1 MKIALVVETFARD
14 MGYISNTL
22 PKYLARNG
30 VEVHVITTEL
40 SPYHQIGSADAVF
53 GEQFARSNRNIQGQR
68 QSIDGYTLHTL
79 AHRSSLGYPRLVG
92 LESALRD
99 IQPDVVCIFQST
111 GWIPL
116 ECARYRR
123 RLGYRLVIGN
133 HTGKTMFSAS
143 SSWLSLKRAR
153 SFMLRTVPGWYI
165 ASQSEY
171 CVVPTRD
178 CAEVASE
185 YFGIPSRKVRV
196 MNLPVD
202 TDFFYPDSGPMRP
215 VHAKP
220 SNRAALRESLGI
232 AADELVCIYSGKFT
246 VDKNALLLAKA
257 VAMLR
262 VEGMR
267 VRGLFIGSG
276 EQESEIKASPGA
288 IAIPFMPIRELGD
301 YFRAADVG
309 VWMNESVSFLD
320 GACCGLPLLLSD
332 VVKDTSHVRE
342 FTGVYRAGDQ
352 ASLAQQIRT
361 LAEPD
366 ERLRRGALAARL
378 GDQRFSGQRY
388 ALRRIEQFREALAVP
403 LSVSEGQA

>member
-1 MKIALVVETFARD
+1 MKVALVVETFARD

-79 AHRSSLGYPRLVG
+79 GHRYSLGYPRLVG

-99 IQPDVVCIFQST
+99 IHPDVVCIIQST

-123 RLGYRLVIGN
+123 RLDYRLVIGN
-133 HTGKTMFSAS
+133 HSGKTMFNPSG
-143 SSWLSLKRAR
+143 SWLSLKRAR
-153 SFMLRTVPGWYI
+153 SYMLRTVPGWYI
-165 ASQSEY
+165 ASQSDH
-171 CVVPTRD
+171 CVAPTRD

-215 VHAKP
+215 GHAKP
-220 SNRAALRESLGI
+220 STRAALRDSLGI
-232 AADELVCIYSGKFT
+232 ASDELVCVYSGKLT
-246 VDKNALLLAKA
+246 ADKNALVLAKA
-257 VAMLR
+257 VAALR
-262 VEGMR
+262 GEGMR

-276 EQESEIKASPGA
+276 AQESEIKASPGA
-288 IAIPFMPIRELGD
+288 IAIPFMPISQLGD
-301 YFRAADVG
+301 YFRVADVG
-309 VWMNESVSFLD
+309 VWMNESISFLD

-332 VVKDTSHVRE
+332 VVKDLAHVRE
-342 FTGVYRAGDQ
+342 FTAVYRAGDP

-361 LAEPD
+361 LAEPA
-366 ERLRRGALAARL
+366 ERLLRSELAARL

>member
-1 MKIALVVETFARD
+1 MKVALVVETFARD

-79 AHRSSLGYPRLVG
+79 GHRYSLGYPRLVG

-99 IQPDVVCIFQST
+99 IHPDVVCIIQST

-123 RLGYRLVIGN
+123 RLDYRLVIGN
-133 HTGKTMFSAS
+133 HSGKTMFNPSG
-143 SSWLSLKRAR
+143 SWLSLKRAR
-153 SFMLRTVPGWYI
+153 SYMLRTVPGWYI
-165 ASQSEY
+165 ASQSDH
-171 CVVPTRD
+171 CVAPTRD

-215 VHAKP
+215 GHAKP
-220 SNRAALRESLGI
+220 STRAALRDSLGI
-232 AADELVCIYSGKFT
+232 ASDELVCVYSGKLT
-246 VDKNALLLAKA
+246 ADKNALVLAKA
-257 VAMLR
+257 VAALR
-262 VEGMR
+262 GEGMR

-276 EQESEIKASPGA
+276 AQESEIKASPGA
-288 IAIPFMPIRELGD
+288 IAIPFMPISQLGD
-301 YFRAADVG
+301 YFRVADV
-309 VWMNESVSFLD
+309 
-320 GACCGLPLLLSD
+320 
-332 VVKDTSHVRE
+332 KDLAHVRE
-342 FTGVYRAGDQ
+342 FTAVYRAGDP

-361 LAEPD
+361 LAEPA
-366 ERLRRGALAARL
+366 ERLLRSELAARL